1 MHSLSV
7 WPLFL
12 NPKHLTCAVQL
23 MESFLLLLIRVNAN
37 GILMSSFCDLQLCL
51 LSCLHH
57 HHRTHFL
64 SFSQTLHPSTFF
76 ISPPCHTRILSCFA
90 RAYLSRF
97 SFTYSLLSQYHLQ
110 ILLSMETSVRLHL
123 SVCPS

>member
-1 MHSLSV
+1 MPSLSV
-7 WPLFL
+7 WPLSL
-12 NPKHLTCAVQL
+12 TPKHLTCAVQL

-37 GILMSSFCDLQLCL
+37 GILMSSSCDLQLCL

-57 HHRTHFL
+57 DRTHFL

-76 ISPPCHTRILSCFA
+76 ISPPCHTQILSCFA

-110 ILLSMETSVRLHL
+110 ILLSMETSVRL
-123 SVCPS
+123 SNI